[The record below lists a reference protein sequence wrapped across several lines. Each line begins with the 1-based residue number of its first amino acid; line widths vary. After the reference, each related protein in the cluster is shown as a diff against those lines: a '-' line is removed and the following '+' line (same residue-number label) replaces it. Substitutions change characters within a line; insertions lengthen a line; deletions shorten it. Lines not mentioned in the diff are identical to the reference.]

1 MVSKQAVTNLKKIVK
16 KYKDEIDLPKVGKWK
31 KMSDNDIWTAIVI
44 QVVVV
49 GGSAPR
55 VKVKELLS
63 SQENWYEHLL
73 KLSPRKRRTEIHN
86 ILLSAG
92 VRYVSESVGG
102 YRKTDALV
110 KNLALLESL
119 ESPKIYLKRI
129 SKISDEA
136 ERVSAIIKD
145 MSYIKN
151 KGARD
156 FLIGVGLI
164 ENAIAFDVRVKK
176 VLELCGIEL
185 PNNLAN
191 DKSAYK
197 ELETELIEKVCRP
210 LEVSG
215 SVLDRILYQKN
226 KEIVDSLSSK

>member
-1 MVSKQAVTNLKKIVK
+1 MVSKQSVAKLKKIVK
-16 KYKDEIDLPKVGKWK
+16 KYKDEINLPKLGKWK

-49 GGSAPR
+49 GGSAPH

-63 SQENWYEHLL
+63 SQENWYGLL
-73 KLSPRKRRTEIHN
+73 LNLSPKKRTTEIHN
-86 ILLSAG
+86 ILRSAG
-92 VRYVSESVGG
+92 VRYVSENKGDC
-102 YRKTDALV
+102 RKTDALV

-119 ESPKIYLKRI
+119 EGPKIYLQRI

-191 DKSAYK
+191 NKSAYK
-197 ELETELIEKVCRP
+197 ELETELIDKVCRP

-226 KEIVDSLSSK
+226 NEIVESLSSE

>member
-1 MVSKQAVTNLKKIVK
+1 MVSKQAVKNLNMIVE
-16 KYKDEIDLPKVGKWK
+16 KYKDEINLPKVGKWK

-49 GGSAPR
+49 GGSAPH

-63 SQENWYEHLL
+63 AQENWYEHLL
-73 KLSPRKRRTEIHN
+73 QLSTQELRTEIHK
-86 ILLSAG
+86 ILRSAG
-92 VRYVSESVGG
+92 VRYVSESVEGCK
-102 YRKTDALV
+102 KTNALV
-110 KNLALLESL
+110 KNFELLESP
-119 ESPKIYLKRI
+119 ENPKKYLKRI
-129 SKISDEA
+129 SEIPDEA
-136 ERVSAIIKD
+136 KRISTIIKD

-176 VLELCGIEL
+176 ALELCGIEL

-191 DKSAYK
+191 DKFAYK

-210 LEVSG
+210 LKVSG

-226 KEIVDSLSSK
+226 KEIVDSLSI

>member
-1 MVSKQAVTNLKKIVK
+1 MVSKQAVINLKKIVE

-49 GGSAPR
+49 GGSAPH

-73 KLSPRKRRTEIHN
+73 QLSPRKRRTEIHN
-86 ILLSAG
+86 ILRSAK
-92 VRYVSESVGG
+92 VRYVPESVEDC
-102 YRKTDALV
+102 RKTDALV

-119 ESPKIYLKRI
+119 ESPTIYLKRI

-191 DKSAYK
+191 NKSACK